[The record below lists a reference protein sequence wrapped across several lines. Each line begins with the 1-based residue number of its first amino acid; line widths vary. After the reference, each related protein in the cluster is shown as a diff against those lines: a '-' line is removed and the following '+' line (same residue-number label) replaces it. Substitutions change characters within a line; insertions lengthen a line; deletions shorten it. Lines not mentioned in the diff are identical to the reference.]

1 MNILHLNTHL
11 DLGGITSHLETL
23 GKALIKKGHRFS
35 ILSGGGLK
43 IPALE
48 QNGIRCFSLPIRTKS
63 EIHPKLFAAIP
74 RIARIIREEKFDILH
89 AHTRVTQV
97 LACALSCV
105 TGVPFVSTAHGFY
118 KARLGRKIF
127 PCWGER
133 VVAVSPLVAE
143 ELQKTHGIPL
153 TKIRVVNNAV
163 DIEDFEKRLRAH
175 DGRKVRSENGI
186 PDKSFVIGC
195 ISRLVRDKGQ
205 EYLVQALGLLT
216 QKIPD
221 SFLVLVGDGREKMRL
236 ETLVMK
242 LGLNSRV
249 KMISGVVDTTAILS
263 SIDLFVH
270 PATYREGFGLAIA
283 EAILAKKPV
292 VLTNIPALDTL
303 FQEGVDAIL
312 VPPKDAEKLAG
323 AIFTIFNDPEKSKGI
338 ADRAYEKVSTQ
349 YRSERQADEMER
361 VYNEVIARNE
371 VTKQSD

>member
-283 EAILAKKPV
+283 ECACLRGASARTRYFIPTHERRAIGATQHGIEINNQTGRICAEINPV
-292 VLTNIPALDTL
+292 SRGSDQGNSGNTATC
-303 FQEGVDAIL
+303 Q
-312 VPPKDAEKLAG
+312 
-323 AIFTIFNDPEKSKGI
+323 
-338 ADRAYEKVSTQ
+338 
-349 YRSERQADEMER
+349 M
-361 VYNEVIARNE
+361 IARPI
-371 VTKQSD
+371 VHGDG